1 MSHRSQTSKK
11 RRVREELVDMTQDFE
26 NEDVSFGLIND
37 LEEESIE
44 ECRGIA
50 RSDMSPRNLNVL
62 NETPLVTTGTYYIIE
77 YEWFRAETVS
87 YLPMSYT
94 YNLIS
99 LLLVLFFL
107 LLPNT
112 YERLNQFNSRQNN
125 LVDT

>member
-44 ECRGIA
+44 ECRGVA
-50 RSDMSPRNLNVL
+50 RSDMSPWNLNVL

-77 YEWFRAETVS
+77 YEWFRAETV
-87 YLPMSYT
+87 PMSFT

-112 YERLNQFNSRQNN
+112 YERL
-125 LVDT
+125 D